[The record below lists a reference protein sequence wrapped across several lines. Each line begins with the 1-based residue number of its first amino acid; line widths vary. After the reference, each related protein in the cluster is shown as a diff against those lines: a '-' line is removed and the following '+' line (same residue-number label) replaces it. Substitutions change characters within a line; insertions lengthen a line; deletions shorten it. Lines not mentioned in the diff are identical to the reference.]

1 MRRLAVS
8 FTLFLS
14 IIFIGTPARAQS
26 SSWDAGLDSFEMICH
41 KCIGLKER
49 IAAGERVQS
58 DSLSVVLDQV
68 SALRE
73 RLQAVSGEMNPV
85 QKRRLQCIKDM
96 YRSGDVFSTASWI
109 QLPEASG
116 IPMSITPVYAAPF
129 SPNPV
134 SYVTQRKTGFSPFIT
149 AGVLPEFHVGLGARY
164 RPGCGPWGMYV
175 KGASSF
181 AFRKPGYTCLSDGT
195 VDDGSA
201 LWVSGRKSISF
212 LSVTAG
218 VHYSLTPQ
226 WGGFAG
232 AGWAFRKLYWEDSF
246 SNWVEVSD
254 RSYTGVALEAGVSFK
269 PFENIGFLGGVTAIP
284 FGYASVFFGLSYDL

>member
-1 MRRLAVS
+1 MV
-8 FTLFLS
+8 LS
-14 IIFIGTPARAQS
+14 ILFVDIPAHAQS
-26 SSWDAGLDSFEMICH
+26 SSWDSSLDSFEAICH
-41 KCIGLKER
+41 KCIDLKRR
-49 IAAGERVQS
+49 ISAGERVPS
-58 DSLSVVLDQV
+58 DSLSAVLNQV
-68 SALRE
+68 GILRE
-73 RLQAVSGEMNPV
+73 RLQAVSGDMNSV

-96 YRSGDVFSTASWI
+96 YRNGEAFSTVSWI
-109 QLPEASG
+109 ELPDASCLP
-116 IPMSITPVYAAPF
+116 ISLTPAYVAPF
-129 SPNPV
+129 SPEPII
-134 SYVTQRKTGFSPFIT
+134 YEAPRRTGISPFVV
-149 AGVLPEFHVGLGARY
+149 AGVLPDFYAGLGVRY
-164 RPGCGPWGMYV
+164 RPGYGPWGAYV
-175 KGASSF
+175 KGASNF
-181 AFRKPGYTCLSDGT
+181 IFRQARYTCLSDGT

-218 VHYSLTPQ
+218 VHYSFTPQ

-284 FGYASVFFGLSYDL
+284 FGFASVFFGLSYDL